1 MKEINYYKQNEI
13 LENNYYQIPQELF
26 VNQLYKEKLNSD
38 SKILYAFL
46 LDRLS
51 LSQKNHWIDKENKVY
66 LIFTREEVQEKLCLS
81 DKTVTKAF
89 KQLTEVNLIEEKRQG
104 LGKPNLIY
112 VGKIQHE
119 NQEDEKIKNSE
130 TEKMPLNTC
139 KISDFREGKNTIQEQ
154 ENLRGINPN
163 NIKPNIINTDSINPK
178 SNDELLLIKEKC
190 KLNEFTKDEI
200 LILEDVID
208 TLYYK
213 DNLKVGNITVNHLK
227 ILDKLK
233 MIVKDNLVQLLDI
246 LKNIPKIQNAKNYL
260 MICLYNNLGNI
271 NINKIIK
278 KADTFK
284 PNEREYPAGSLDFLY
299 ANLDIVNGIA

>member
-246 LKNIPKIQNAKNYL
+246 LKNIPNIQNAKNYL

-278 KADTFK
+278 KADTIK
-284 PNEREYPAGSLDFLY
+284 PNEREYPAGS
-299 ANLDIVNGIA
+299 GI

>member
-26 VNQLYKEKLNSD
+26 VNQLYREKLNSD

-51 LSQKNHWIDKENKVY
+51 LSQKNHWIDEENKVY

-89 KQLTEVNLIEEKRQG
+89 KQLTEVKLIEEKRQG

-119 NQEDEKIKNSE
+119 NQEDEKIDKSE

-139 KISDFREGKNTIQEQ
+139 KISDFRKVKNTILEE

-163 NIKPNIINTDSINPK
+163 NIKPNIINTESINPK
-178 SNDELLLIKEKC
+178 SDDELLEIKEKC

-213 DNLKVGNITVNHLK
+213 DNLKVGNITVNHFK

-246 LKNIPKIQNAKNYL
+246 LKNIPNIQNAKNYL
-260 MICLYNNLGNI
+260 MICLYNNLGNT
-271 NINKIIK
+271 NINKIAKNSDTIK
-278 KADTFK
+278 L
-284 PNEREYPAGSLDFLY
+284 NEREYPAGSLDFLY
-299 ANLDIVNGIA
+299 ANLDTLNDTV

>member
-1 MKEINYYKQNEI
+1 MNEINYYKQNEI

-38 SKILYAFL
+38 SKILYVFL

-66 LIFTREEVQEKLCLS
+66 LIFTRKEVQEKLCLS
-81 DKTVTKAF
+81 DKTVTKAL
-89 KQLTEVNLIEEKRQG
+89 KQLTEVKLIKEKRQG

-119 NQEDEKIKNSE
+119 NQEDEKIDKSE

-139 KISDFREGKNTIQEQ
+139 KISDFRKVKNMILEE
-154 ENLRGINPN
+154 ENLRGINSN
-163 NIKPNIINTDSINPK
+163 NIKHNIINTDSINPK
-178 SNDELLLIKEKC
+178 SDDELLEIKEKC

-208 TLYYK
+208 ALYYK
-213 DNLKVGNITVNHLK
+213 DNLKVENITVNHFK

-246 LKNIPKIQNAKNYL
+246 LKNIPNIQNAKNYL
-260 MICLYNNLGNI
+260 MI
-271 NINKIIK
+271 
-278 KADTFK
+278 
-284 PNEREYPAGSLDFLY
+284 
-299 ANLDIVNGIA
+299 

>member
-26 VNQLYKEKLNSD
+26 VNQLYREKLNSD

-51 LSQKNHWIDKENKVY
+51 LSQKNHWIDEENKVY

-89 KQLTEVNLIEEKRQG
+89 KQLTEVKLIEEKRQG

-119 NQEDEKIKNSE
+119 NQEDEKIDKSE

-139 KISDFREGKNTIQEQ
+139 KISDFRKVKNTILEE

-178 SNDELLLIKEKC
+178 SEDELLEIKEKC
-190 KLNEFTKDEI
+190 NLNEFTKDEI

-213 DNLKVGNITVNHLK
+213 DNLKVGNITVNHFK

-246 LKNIPKIQNAKNYL
+246 LKNIPNIQNAKNYL
-260 MICLYNNLGNI
+260 MICLYNNLGNT
-271 NINKIIK
+271 NINKIAKNSDTIK
-278 KADTFK
+278 L
-284 PNEREYPAGSLDFLY
+284 NEREYPAGSLDCLY
-299 ANLDIVNGIA
+299 ANLDTLNDTV